1 MKSAPAPVLPVAIL
15 WLLVL
20 VVSASSSGC
29 RRADDAAPPIAT
41 PSVSVSRTTLP
52 LGSPVDVTYRFVVE
66 PQPPAASEDLR
77 VMVHFLDADG
87 ELLWTDDHD
96 PVVPTS
102 QWKPGQTL
110 EYARTVFVPIFPY
123 VGPTSVHIGLYSSR
137 DGRRYALR
145 GETLGQRSYKVG
157 TLELVPRPEDA
168 FIVYKDGWHNAEV
181 ARDNAAV
188 EWQWTRRQATLSFRN
203 PRRDATFYL
212 HLDGRPDLVTQPLR
226 VTVRMGEQ
234 ELDSFVLENRQ
245 EVVRKIAIAAGQFG
259 GADTVDLT
267 LDVSETFVPSLV
279 PAAQSNDARELGVR
293 VFHAYIEPQ

>member
-1 MKSAPAPVLPVAIL
+1 
-15 WLLVL
+15 
-20 VVSASSSGC
+20 
-29 RRADDAAPPIAT
+29 
-41 PSVSVSRTTLP
+41 
-52 LGSPVDVTYRFVVE
+52 
-66 PQPPAASEDLR
+66 
-77 VMVHFLDADG
+77 
-87 ELLWTDDHD
+87 
-96 PVVPTS
+96 
-102 QWKPGQTL
+102 
-110 EYARTVFVPIFPY
+110 
-123 VGPTSVHIGLYSSR
+123 
-137 DGRRYALR
+137 
-145 GETLGQRSYKVG
+145 
-157 TLELVPRPEDA
+157 VPRPEDA

-203 PRRDATFYL
+203 PKSDATFYL

-245 EVVRKIAIAAGQFG
+245 EVVRKIAISAAQFG